1 MDRRY
6 GLGIQA
12 FVFPRTNQKVR
23 VFVAPDGTLWFLA
36 IDVCRLLGYVNAP
49 QAVTRH
55 CKPEGISKRYTL
67 TNGGTQDVTVI
78 DERNLYRLMGKS
90 EAPNADPF
98 QDWLYGEVLPS
109 IRKTGSYGHNSQQQF
124 DLTNLDPDVMLD
136 ALINVQQLRKQ
147 EKAKLLELQEEKAK
161 LEVRLEA
168 QTPTVNA
175 YKWLEA
181 SEGAVCIQEAA
192 KALKVRP
199 TDLTDHMLNPGW
211 LYTRP
216 PSTRKIAYQSKIKQ
230 GWMECPKIRCP
241 YLAVA
246 SCSMSSTKSQA
257 WVCCDCHANS
267 TSKLTRL
274 KVTTTNPKKEG

>member
-1 MDRRY
+1 MDRRH
-6 GLGIQA
+6 GLEIQA
-12 FVFPRTNQKVR
+12 FVFPRTKHTVR
-23 VFVAPDGTLWFLA
+23 IIIDKNGNPWWVAK
-36 IDVCRLLGYVNAP
+36 DVCEVLGIDNVTWALKKLDEDEFTTSKVIDSIGREQETYVVNESGLYSLIM
-49 QAVTRH
+49 TSR
-55 CKPEGISKRYTL
+55 KPEAKAFRKW
-67 TNGGTQDVTVI
+67 VT
-78 DERNLYRLMGKS
+78 S
-90 EAPNADPF
+90 
-98 QDWLYGEVLPS
+98 EVLPS
-109 IRKTGSYGHNSQQQF
+109 IRKTGAYGHNSQQQF
-124 DLTNLDPDVMLD
+124 DPHNLDPDVMLE
-136 ALINVQQLRKQ
+136 ALINDQQLRKQ